1 MDKIKVLEL
10 FEGSRS
16 IGNTAEKLGMEVFSV
31 DWTPYEKIDLAI
43 DIEELKKE
51 QVPFIPNIV
60 WASPDCTTYSIASV
74 SKHRRNRTEP
84 VSEYAVKC
92 DNVNQHWIGLIKEY
106 LELNPNLVFFIENPR
121 GMLRHMP
128 WMKELKRHT
137 VWYCKYR
144 DDRAKPTDIWT
155 NSKTWTPRPECCNY
169 KYDCEGNIINK
180 HCHHESARRG
190 AKTGTQGR
198 KDSYF
203 RSNIPKELCLEILQS
218 YSHVGI
224 QEKNDK

>member
-1 MDKIKVLEL
+1 MSKIKVLEL
-10 FEGSRS
+10 FAGSRS
-16 IGNTAEKLGMEVFSV
+16 IGNTAEELGMEVFSV

-60 WASPDCTTYSIASV
+60 WASPDCTTYSIAAV

-92 DNVNQHWIGLIKEY
+92 DNVNQHWIGLIREY
-106 LELNPNLVFFIENPR
+106 LELNPNLVFFIEIPR

-128 WMKELKRHT
+128 WMKDFKRHT
-137 VWYCKYR
+137 VWYCKYG

-155 NSKTWTPRPECCNY
+155 NSKTWTPRLECCNY
-169 KYDCEGNIINK
+169 KYDKEGNIINK

-190 AKTGTQGR
+190 ARTGTQGH

-203 RSNIPKELCLEILQS
+203 RSKIPKELCLEILQS
-218 YSHVGI
+218 YSLVGI
-224 QEKNDK
+224 LGKNDE